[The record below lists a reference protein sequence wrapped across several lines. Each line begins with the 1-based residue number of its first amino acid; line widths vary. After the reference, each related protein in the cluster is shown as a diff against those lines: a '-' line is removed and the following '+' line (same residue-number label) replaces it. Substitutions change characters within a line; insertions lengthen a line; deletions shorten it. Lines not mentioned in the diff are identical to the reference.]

1 MPKDTRPAKAKRWCF
16 TLNNYT
22 TEDEQRLQQTLT
34 ENNCNF
40 AVVGREVGESGT
52 PHLQGYVNYRN
63 KKHFSTVKKD
73 LGDKSHI
80 EKAKGTDQDNDNYCG
95 KESQLLLRVG
105 TPAIGTTERGGCNK
119 RIKDIVQLAV
129 RVSDGANESELLAEG
144 GDAAE
149 AYILHAKNY
158 IHLRD
163 HLVQVK
169 INKSLSQEFTSVHWR
184 QWQYLLLRYLRDCEP
199 ESRKVIWISDIR
211 GNSGKTYFSK
221 YLVSVMGAIRFEN
234 GKSNDIK
241 HAYNGQKIVIF
252 DLSRSQEDH
261 VNYEII
267 ESIKNGINFSA
278 KYDSRMKIF
287 KPPFVLVFANFAPI
301 YNKLSA
307 DRWCVRDITETDRL
321 PWGDRECDTDQ
332 ECDDDDE
339 GITTRTGRW
348 PYCF

>member
-22 TEDEQRLQQTLT
+22 EEDESRIQQVLTED
-34 ENNCNF
+34 NCNF
-40 AVVGREVGESGT
+40 AIVGREVGANGT

-73 LGDKSHI
+73 IGDKAHI
-80 EKAKGTDQDNDNYCG
+80 EKAKGTDQNNADYCG
-95 KESQLLLRVG
+95 KELQLLVRVG
-105 TPAIGTTERGGCNK
+105 TPTVGTTERGGCNK
-119 RIKDIVQLAV
+119 RIKDIVQLAQ

-158 IHLRD
+158 CSLRD
-163 HLVQVK
+163 QLVQVK
-169 INKSLSQEFTSVHWR
+169 INKSLSQEFESVHWR
-184 QWQYLLLRYLRDCEP
+184 QWQYLLIRYLRDCVP
-199 ESRKVIWISDIR
+199 ESRKVIWICDIR
-211 GNSGKTYFSK
+211 GNSGKTYLSK
-221 YLVSVMGAIRFEN
+221 FLVSVMGAIRFEN

-241 HAYNGQKIVIF
+241 HAYNGQNIVIF

-267 ESIKNGINFSA
+267 ESIKNGINFSP

-287 KPPFVLVFANFAPI
+287 KPPFVVVFANFAPI

-321 PWGDRECDTDQ
+321 PWGSRECDTDE
-332 ECDDDDE
+332 ECDDE
-339 GITTRTGRW
+339 GITSTTGRW